1 MSGITSGCKNRTRR
15 QAGQYE
21 TVIFTRS
28 VFICCHHTC
37 PGFNCRNR
45 HYCDPLRRRNPIGG
59 DVGLGGTGSFIY
71 ESLQSWDSGLIFIAS
86 ILILLLEMVCGV
98 AVCLRQN
105 WARWCYVACQLL
117 VVVYL
122 LMASLDWLVLDV
134 DVFRIEGD
142 TGAEI
147 LHSLLLQKIPDV
159 VILGLLFFPWHRYFR
174 SPK

>member
-1 MSGITSGCKNRTRR
+1 MRLLFSPAAFSSAATTPVPVLIAGTAIIATRFV
-15 QAGQYE
+15 G
-21 TVIFTRS
+21 VILLVAT
-28 VFICCHHTC
+28 
-37 PGFNCRNR
+37 
-45 HYCDPLRRRNPIGG
+45 
-59 DVGLGGTGSFIY
+59 LGWEGTGSFIY

-122 LMASLDWLVLDV
+122 LMASLDWLVLDA

-174 SPK
+174 SLK

>member
-1 MSGITSGCKNRTRR
+1 MRLLFSPAAFSSAATTPVPVLIAGIAIIATRFV
-15 QAGQYE
+15 G
-21 TVIFTRS
+21 VILLVATL
-28 VFICCHHTC
+28 
-37 PGFNCRNR
+37 GW
-45 HYCDPLRRRNPIGG
+45 
-59 DVGLGGTGSFIY
+59 GGTGSFIY

-159 VILGLLFFPWHRYFR
+159 VILGLLFFPWHRYSR

>member
-1 MSGITSGCKNRTRR
+1 MRLLFSPAAFSSAATTPVPVLIAGTAIIATRFV
-15 QAGQYE
+15 G
-21 TVIFTRS
+21 VILLVATL
-28 VFICCHHTC
+28 
-37 PGFNCRNR
+37 GW
-45 HYCDPLRRRNPIGG
+45 
-59 DVGLGGTGSFIY
+59 GGTGSFIY

-142 TGAEI
+142 TCAEI

>member
-1 MSGITSGCKNRTRR
+1 MRLLFSPAAFSSAATTPVPVLIAGIAIIATRFV
-15 QAGQYE
+15 G
-21 TVIFTRS
+21 VILLVATL
-28 VFICCHHTC
+28 
-37 PGFNCRNR
+37 GW
-45 HYCDPLRRRNPIGG
+45 
-59 DVGLGGTGSFIY
+59 GGTGSFIY

-174 SPK
+174 SSK

>member
-1 MSGITSGCKNRTRR
+1 MRLLFSPAAFSSAATTPVPVLIAGIAIIATRFV
-15 QAGQYE
+15 G
-21 TVIFTRS
+21 VILLVATL
-28 VFICCHHTC
+28 
-37 PGFNCRNR
+37 GW
-45 HYCDPLRRRNPIGG
+45 
-59 DVGLGGTGSFIY
+59 GGTGSFIY

-86 ILILLLEMVCGV
+86 FLILLLEMVCGV

>member
-1 MSGITSGCKNRTRR
+1 MRLLFSPAAFSSAATTPVPVLIAGTAIIATRFV
-15 QAGQYE
+15 G
-21 TVIFTRS
+21 VILLVATL
-28 VFICCHHTC
+28 
-37 PGFNCRNR
+37 GW
-45 HYCDPLRRRNPIGG
+45 
-59 DVGLGGTGSFIY
+59 GGTGSFIY

-105 WARWCYVACQLL
+105 WARWCYMACQLL

-159 VILGLLFFPWHRYFR
+159 VILGLLFFPWYRYFR
-174 SPK
+174 SSK

>member
-1 MSGITSGCKNRTRR
+1 MRLLFSPAAFSSAATTPVPVLIAGTAIIATRFV
-15 QAGQYE
+15 G
-21 TVIFTRS
+21 VILLVATL
-28 VFICCHHTC
+28 
-37 PGFNCRNR
+37 GW
-45 HYCDPLRRRNPIGG
+45 
-59 DVGLGGTGSFIY
+59 GGTGSFIY

>member
-1 MSGITSGCKNRTRR
+1 MRLLFSPAAFSSAATTPIPVLIAGTAIIATRFV
-15 QAGQYE
+15 G
-21 TVIFTRS
+21 VILLVATL
-28 VFICCHHTC
+28 
-37 PGFNCRNR
+37 GW
-45 HYCDPLRRRNPIGG
+45 
-59 DVGLGGTGSFIY
+59 GGTGSFIY

>member
-1 MSGITSGCKNRTRR
+1 MRLLFSPAAFSSAATTPVPVLIAGTAIIATRFV
-15 QAGQYE
+15 G
-21 TVIFTRS
+21 VILLVATL
-28 VFICCHHTC
+28 
-37 PGFNCRNR
+37 GW
-45 HYCDPLRRRNPIGG
+45 
-59 DVGLGGTGSFIY
+59 GGTGCFIY

-105 WARWCYVACQLL
+105 WARWCYMACQLL

-174 SPK
+174 SSK

>member
-1 MSGITSGCKNRTRR
+1 MRLLFSPAAFSSAATTPVPVLIAGTAIIATRFV
-15 QAGQYE
+15 G
-21 TVIFTRS
+21 VILLVATL
-28 VFICCHHTC
+28 
-37 PGFNCRNR
+37 GW
-45 HYCDPLRRRNPIGG
+45 
-59 DVGLGGTGSFIY
+59 GGTGSFIY

-159 VILGLLFFPWHRYFR
+159 VILGLLFFP
-174 SPK
+174 

>member
-1 MSGITSGCKNRTRR
+1 MRLLFSPAAFSSAATTPVPVLIAGTAIIATRFV
-15 QAGQYE
+15 G
-21 TVIFTRS
+21 VILLVATL
-28 VFICCHHTC
+28 
-37 PGFNCRNR
+37 GW
-45 HYCDPLRRRNPIGG
+45 
-59 DVGLGGTGSFIY
+59 GGTGSFIY

-134 DVFRIEGD
+134 DIFRIEGD

-174 SPK
+174 SSK

>member
-1 MSGITSGCKNRTRR
+1 MRLLFSPVAFSSAATTPVPVLIAGTAIIATRFV
-15 QAGQYE
+15 G
-21 TVIFTRS
+21 VILLVATL
-28 VFICCHHTC
+28 
-37 PGFNCRNR
+37 GW
-45 HYCDPLRRRNPIGG
+45 
-59 DVGLGGTGSFIY
+59 GGTGSFIY
-71 ESLQSWDSGLIFIAS
+71 ESLQSWDSGLIFIAG

>member
-1 MSGITSGCKNRTRR
+1 MRLLFSPAAFSSAATTPVPVLIAGIAIIATRFV
-15 QAGQYE
+15 G
-21 TVIFTRS
+21 VILLVATL
-28 VFICCHHTC
+28 
-37 PGFNCRNR
+37 GW
-45 HYCDPLRRRNPIGG
+45 
-59 DVGLGGTGSFIY
+59 GGTGSFIY

-86 ILILLLEMVCGV
+86 ILILLQEMVCGV

>member
-1 MSGITSGCKNRTRR
+1 MAT
-15 QAGQYE
+15 
-21 TVIFTRS
+21 
-28 VFICCHHTC
+28 
-37 PGFNCRNR
+37 
-45 HYCDPLRRRNPIGG
+45 
-59 DVGLGGTGSFIY
+59 LGWEGTGSFIY

-105 WARWCYVACQLL
+105 WVRWCYVACQLL

-174 SPK
+174 SSK

>member
-1 MSGITSGCKNRTRR
+1 MRLLFSPAAFSSAATTPVPDLIAGTAIIATRFV
-15 QAGQYE
+15 G
-21 TVIFTRS
+21 VILLVATL
-28 VFICCHHTC
+28 
-37 PGFNCRNR
+37 GW
-45 HYCDPLRRRNPIGG
+45 
-59 DVGLGGTGSFIY
+59 GGTGSFIY
-71 ESLQSWDSGLIFIAS
+71 ESMQSWDSGLIFIAS

-117 VVVYL
+117 VIIYL

-174 SPK
+174 SAK

>member
-1 MSGITSGCKNRTRR
+1 MRLLFSPAAFSSATTTPVPVLIAGTAIIATRFV
-15 QAGQYE
+15 G
-21 TVIFTRS
+21 VILLVATL
-28 VFICCHHTC
+28 
-37 PGFNCRNR
+37 GW
-45 HYCDPLRRRNPIGG
+45 
-59 DVGLGGTGSFIY
+59 GGTGSFIY

>member
-1 MSGITSGCKNRTRR
+1 MRLLFSPAAFSSAATTPVPVLIAGTAIIATRFV
-15 QAGQYE
+15 G
-21 TVIFTRS
+21 VILLVATL
-28 VFICCHHTC
+28 
-37 PGFNCRNR
+37 GW
-45 HYCDPLRRRNPIGG
+45 
-59 DVGLGGTGSFIY
+59 GGTGSFIY

-105 WARWCYVACQLL
+105 WARWCYMACQLL

>member
-1 MSGITSGCKNRTRR
+1 MRLLFSPAAFSSAATTPVPVLIAGTAIIATRFV
-15 QAGQYE
+15 G
-21 TVIFTRS
+21 VILLVATL
-28 VFICCHHTC
+28 
-37 PGFNCRNR
+37 GW
-45 HYCDPLRRRNPIGG
+45 
-59 DVGLGGTGSFIY
+59 GGTSSFIY
-71 ESLQSWDSGLIFIAS
+71 ESMQSWDSGLIFIAS

-117 VVVYL
+117 VIIYL

-174 SPK
+174 SAK

>member
-1 MSGITSGCKNRTRR
+1 MRLLFSPAAFSSAATTPVPVLIAGTAIIATRFV
-15 QAGQYE
+15 G
-21 TVIFTRS
+21 VILLVATL
-28 VFICCHHTC
+28 
-37 PGFNCRNR
+37 GW
-45 HYCDPLRRRNPIGG
+45 
-59 DVGLGGTGSFIY
+59 GGTGSFIY

-98 AVCLRQN
+98 TVCLRQN

>member
-1 MSGITSGCKNRTRR
+1 MRLLFSPAAFSSAATTPVPVLIAGPAIIATRFV
-15 QAGQYE
+15 G
-21 TVIFTRS
+21 VILLVATL
-28 VFICCHHTC
+28 
-37 PGFNCRNR
+37 GW
-45 HYCDPLRRRNPIGG
+45 
-59 DVGLGGTGSFIY
+59 GGTGSFIY

>member
-1 MSGITSGCKNRTRR
+1 MRLLFSPAAFSSAATTPVPVLIAGIAIIATRFV
-15 QAGQYE
+15 G
-21 TVIFTRS
+21 VILLVATL
-28 VFICCHHTC
+28 
-37 PGFNCRNR
+37 GW
-45 HYCDPLRRRNPIGG
+45 
-59 DVGLGGTGSFIY
+59 GGTGSFIY

-134 DVFRIEGD
+134 NVFRIEGD

>member
-1 MSGITSGCKNRTRR
+1 MRLLFSPAAFSSAATTPVPVLIAGIAIIATRFV
-15 QAGQYE
+15 G
-21 TVIFTRS
+21 VILLVATL
-28 VFICCHHTC
+28 
-37 PGFNCRNR
+37 GW
-45 HYCDPLRRRNPIGG
+45 
-59 DVGLGGTGSFIY
+59 GGTGSFIY

-105 WARWCYVACQLL
+105 WARWCYMACQLL

-174 SPK
+174 SSK

>member
-1 MSGITSGCKNRTRR
+1 MRLLFSTAAFSSAATTPVPVLI
-15 QAGQYE
+15 AG
-21 TVIFTRS
+21 TAIVAIRFVGVILLVATL
-28 VFICCHHTC
+28 
-37 PGFNCRNR
+37 GW
-45 HYCDPLRRRNPIGG
+45 
-59 DVGLGGTGSFIY
+59 GGTGSFIY

-86 ILILLLEMVCGV
+86 ILILLLEIVCGV

-117 VVVYL
+117 VVTYL

-174 SPK
+174 SST

>member
-1 MSGITSGCKNRTRR
+1 MRLLFSPAAFSSAATTPVPVLIAGAAIIATRFV
-15 QAGQYE
+15 G
-21 TVIFTRS
+21 VILLVATL
-28 VFICCHHTC
+28 
-37 PGFNCRNR
+37 GW
-45 HYCDPLRRRNPIGG
+45 
-59 DVGLGGTGSFIY
+59 GGTGSFIY

>member
-1 MSGITSGCKNRTRR
+1 MRLLFSPAAFSSAATTPVPVLIAGIAIIATRFV
-15 QAGQYE
+15 G
-21 TVIFTRS
+21 VILLVAT
-28 VFICCHHTC
+28 
-37 PGFNCRNR
+37 
-45 HYCDPLRRRNPIGG
+45 
-59 DVGLGGTGSFIY
+59 LGWRGTGSFIY

>member
-1 MSGITSGCKNRTRR
+1 MKLLFSPAAFSSAATTPVPVLIAGIAIIATRFV
-15 QAGQYE
+15 G
-21 TVIFTRS
+21 VILLVATL
-28 VFICCHHTC
+28 
-37 PGFNCRNR
+37 GW
-45 HYCDPLRRRNPIGG
+45 
-59 DVGLGGTGSFIY
+59 GGTGSFIY

>member
-1 MSGITSGCKNRTRR
+1 MRLLFSPAAFSSAATTPVPVLIAGTAIIATRFV
-15 QAGQYE
+15 G
-21 TVIFTRS
+21 VILLVATL
-28 VFICCHHTC
+28 
-37 PGFNCRNR
+37 GW
-45 HYCDPLRRRNPIGG
+45 
-59 DVGLGGTGSFIY
+59 GGTGSFIY

-98 AVCLRQN
+98 AVYLRQN
-105 WARWCYVACQLL
+105 WARWCYMACQLL

-174 SPK
+174 SSK